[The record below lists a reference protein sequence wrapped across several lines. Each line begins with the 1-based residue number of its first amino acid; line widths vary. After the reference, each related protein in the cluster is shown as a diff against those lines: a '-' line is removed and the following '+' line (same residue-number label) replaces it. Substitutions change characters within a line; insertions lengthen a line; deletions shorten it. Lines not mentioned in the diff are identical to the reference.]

1 MNDNGHQKTN
11 QTKQSKQD
19 RPIVCRGIRGATTV
33 GENTREAVLEATR
46 EMLTRIVEANGV
58 APDDIASVIFT
69 TTTDVNAEYPAL
81 AARQLGWHD
90 VALMCGHE
98 MAVPGAL
105 KMCIRVL
112 VHWNT
117 TLTNS
122 EIQHVYIRG
131 AVNLRP
137 DRSIQLK
144 DRVKQT
150 KTAEKQEA
158 N

>member
-1 MNDNGHQKTN
+1 MNDNGHQKTD
-11 QTKQSKQD
+11 QSNQD
-19 RPIVCRGIRGATTV
+19 RPIMCRGIRGATTV
-33 GENTREAVLEATR
+33 AENTREAVLEATR
-46 EMLTRIVEANGV
+46 EMLTHIVEANGIV
-58 APDDIASVIFT
+58 PDDIASAIFT

-98 MAVPGAL
+98 MTVPGAL

-117 TLTNS
+117 TLSNS

-131 AVNLRP
+131 AVTLRP

-144 DRVKQT
+144 DQVKQT

>member
-1 MNDNGHQKTN
+1 MNDNGHQHTN
-11 QTKQSKQD
+11 QNRQD
-19 RPIVCRGIRGATTV
+19 SPIVCRGIRGATTI

-58 APDDIASVIFT
+58 EQEDIASAIFT
-69 TTTDVNAEYPAL
+69 TTMDINAEYPAV

-98 MAVPGAL
+98 MVVPGSL

-112 VHWNT
+112 IHWNT
-117 TLTNS
+117 TLSNS
-122 EIQHVYIRG
+122 EIQNVYIRG

-144 DRVKQT
+144 DQVKQT
-150 KTAEKQEA
+150 QAAEKQEA

>member
-1 MNDNGHQKTN
+1 M
-11 QTKQSKQD
+11 
-19 RPIVCRGIRGATTV
+19 CRGIRGATTV
-33 GENTREAVLEATR
+33 SENTREAVLDATR
-46 EMLTRIVEANGV
+46 EMLTRIIEANGV
-58 APDDIASVIFT
+58 EPDDIASAIFT
-69 TTTDVNAEYPAL
+69 TTLDVNAEYPAL

-90 VALMCGHE
+90 VALMCAHE

-112 VHWNT
+112 IHWNT

-144 DRVKQT
+144 DQKDQVKQT
-150 KTAEKQEA
+150 KAAEKQEA